1 MQNVQNKNS
10 FFPAFQ
16 CLSVS
21 VGIEVNV
28 PRLPKDQFTQ
38 EKLLLKKLRLL

>member
-21 VGIEVNV
+21 DDIVG
-28 PRLPKDQFTQ
+28 
-38 EKLLLKKLRLL
+38 KLIG